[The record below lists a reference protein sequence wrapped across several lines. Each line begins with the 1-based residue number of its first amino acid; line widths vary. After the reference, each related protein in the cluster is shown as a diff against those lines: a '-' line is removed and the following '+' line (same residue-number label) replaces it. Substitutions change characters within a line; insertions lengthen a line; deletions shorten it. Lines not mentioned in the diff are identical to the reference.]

1 MYKLNVVISLLVA
14 ALASNA
20 IAAAD
25 LGTPPA
31 CILACINEQEQELG
45 HKIGDL
51 ASICPEPKA
60 QQCLEKR
67 CEKGEY
73 STASDYFQ
81 KTCESNG
88 YKVAVADKTTSKAP
102 TASSSSSAAP
112 QASASD
118 APSSATRI
126 GAPVAL
132 LAAIAGF
139 ALI

>member
-1 MYKLNVVISLLVA
+1 MYKLNIVISLLVA

-31 CILACINEQEQELG
+31 CILACINEQEQQLG

-51 ASICPEPKA
+51 ASICPEPSA

-67 CEKGEY
+67 CQNGEY
-73 STASDYFQ
+73 STAVDYFQ

-88 YKVAVADKTTSKAP
+88 YKVAVADKTTTKSP
-102 TASSSSSAAP
+102 TASSSSAP
-112 QASASD
+112 KASASD

-132 LAAIAGF
+132 LVAIAGC
-139 ALI
+139 AL